1 METNNVVQRRN
12 GYKERGI
19 PDVVQRIV
27 SILYTAEV
35 AWEQLHLPI
44 QCLHELSDSQVFIV
58 KRYVAWQQL

>member
-1 METNNVVQRRN
+1 MCILAACKIKRDSGIKTGNSHEEMETNNVVQRRN

-35 AWEQLHLPI
+35 A
-44 QCLHELSDSQVFIV
+44 
-58 KRYVAWQQL
+58 